1 MKLQIIQ
8 DNNGKDTG
16 VFITIKDWLIIKSN
30 YPDIEDIK
38 DDLPQWE
45 KDLIDLRLDAIAIN
59 PEKLKSGNELLDELK
74 LNQ

>member
-45 KDLIDLRLDAIAIN
+45 KDLLDLRLDAIAKN